1 MHYLKVQII
10 NDVEKNLI
18 RVLKAIFKDR
28 IKEDYLKTS
37 LYEEAKLCNNFE
49 HKTKTRNLIHNI
61 IIKSHK
67 INSNIFL

>member
-49 HKTKTRNLIHNI
+49 HKTKIRNLI